1 MCSLL
6 KLSVEILKKKK
17 LKTFGVCSDKMIL
30 KCLGNIYSNLETVL
44 KAEKKLAVV
53 IWQNGK

>member
-1 MCSLL
+1 ML